1 MCTFVQGTTY
11 TTAVDMVAPT
21 GALSLAADV
30 WVSVANIHVNYELPI
45 QHRDGCANLAPGFS
59 CPLGFNQFATHLFVF
74 TINPAF
80 PPGLSTI
87 EVSLTNHN
95 DDVVYCAVLN
105 GNVIA

>member
-11 TTAVDMVAPT
+11 VTQVDFVPAT
-21 GALSLAADV
+21 GALSLSVDV

-45 QHRDGCANLAPGFS
+45 QHRDGCANLLGVS
-59 CPLGFNQFATHLFVF
+59 CPLGFNQAATHLFEF

-95 DDVVYCAVLN
+95 DDTVYCAVLN
-105 GNVIA
+105 GNVVA